1 MPINYYS
8 NRKAWMT
15 SELWKEIMTKL
26 NKKMTKENRSILM
39 FIDNCSAHPES
50 LKLSNIKFVFLPPNT
65 TSRSQPLDAGIIK
78 AFKGYYR
85 KLMVKQLLAII
96 NSGVEIDSK
105 SISLLDAVFMIY
117 SAWNEVKVST
127 IQNCFSKCGFIIN
140 DIEDECDFDEN
151 FDEVWETAQR
161 LLDIDIVFEEF
172 VECDEDLAVNENLT
186 EEKIIEEII
195 SERNANTSEELIESD
210 EEDNDIEISDTL
222 ESKQRSPTLMDAI
235 KAVSTLRQY
244 FINCKT
250 IDSDIM
256 YDLDQI
262 NQKAFDYNFKILK
275 QTKITD

>member
-1 MPINYYS
+1 
-8 NRKAWMT
+8 
-15 SELWKEIMTKL
+15 
-26 NKKMTKENRSILM
+26 
-39 FIDNCSAHPES
+39 
-50 LKLSNIKFVFLPPNT
+50 
-65 TSRSQPLDAGIIK
+65 
-78 AFKGYYR
+78 
-85 KLMVKQLLAII
+85 MVKQLLAII

-140 DIEDECDFDEN
+140 DIEDECDFEEN

-161 LLDIDIVFEEF
+161 LLDIDIDFEEF
-172 VECDEDLAVNENLT
+172 VECDEDLAVNQNLT

-195 SERNANTSEELIESD
+195 SKRNANTSEELIESD

-222 ESKQRSPTLMDAI
+222 ESNQRSPTLMDAI

-250 IDSDIM
+250 I
-256 YDLDQI
+256 
-262 NQKAFDYNFKILK
+262 F
-275 QTKITD
+275 

>member
-1 MPINYYS
+1 
-8 NRKAWMT
+8 
-15 SELWKEIMTKL
+15 L
-26 NKKMTKENRSILM
+26 
-39 FIDNCSAHPES
+39 
-50 LKLSNIKFVFLPPNT
+50 
-65 TSRSQPLDAGIIK
+65 
-78 AFKGYYR
+78 
-85 KLMVKQLLAII
+85 
-96 NSGVEIDSK
+96 
-105 SISLLDAVFMIY
+105 
-117 SAWNEVKVST
+117 
-127 IQNCFSKCGFIIN
+127 FSKN
-140 DIEDECDFDEN
+140 
-151 FDEVWETAQR
+151 
-161 LLDIDIVFEEF
+161 F
-172 VECDEDLAVNENLT
+172 VECDEDLVVNENLT

-275 QTKITD
+275 QTKITDYIKPRL